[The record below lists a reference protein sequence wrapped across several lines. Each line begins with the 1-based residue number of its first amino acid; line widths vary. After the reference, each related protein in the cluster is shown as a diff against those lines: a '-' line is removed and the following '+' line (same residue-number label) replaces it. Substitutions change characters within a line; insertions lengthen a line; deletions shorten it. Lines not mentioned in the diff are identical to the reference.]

1 MFMKKMVEEWDG
13 KDYDEFYWA
22 HKPML
27 PNNPPHIPPTYK
39 DQIKEQWEK
48 FLTTIDD
55 WDSLWG
61 KVKNLTYDY
70 ILIDYTASYNFDWL
84 EAGKKTLLNLSDLY
98 NHSPFIASTSLKY
111 RISCENNLLQKLKNK
126 DPNITLLITSR
137 AADGFWKTKIDQRLD
152 KVSNFAYTDIT
163 DLKIPNWHAIDW
175 NHDSERPL
183 GVN

>member
-1 MFMKKMVEEWDG
+1 M
-13 KDYDEFYWA
+13 
-22 HKPML
+22 
-27 PNNPPHIPPTYK
+27 
-39 DQIKEQWEK
+39 
-48 FLTTIDD
+48 
-55 WDSLWG
+55 
-61 KVKNLTYDY
+61 
-70 ILIDYTASYNFDWL
+70 
-84 EAGKKTLLNLSDLY
+84 Y

-175 NHDSERPL
+175 NHDSEPA
-183 GVN
+183 